1 MNRFFA
7 SALHRLGN
15 APLPIVIAC
24 LALCFSVFG
33 IASVNLFLML
43 RANLLFIGEH
53 GWEALKIGGAAQLGM
68 LALSA
73 YVGMAFYALAKWF
86 EHRIIDR
93 IAAAGPMHVNA
104 TAAPTERTRT
114 TRRNRLRAPRISRAR
129 LDREVAPQDRNAPH

>member
-1 MNRFFA
+1 VNRAF
-7 SALHRLGN
+7 SAVLHRLGN

-86 EHRIIDR
+86 EHRVIDR
-93 IAAAGPMHVNA
+93 IAAAGPLHA
-104 TAAPTERTRT
+104 QHGRPAPERTT
-114 TRRNRLRAPRISRAR
+114 SRKTKR
-129 LDREVAPQDRNAPH
+129 VRKKT